1 MKFETI
7 DSDQIADIMEGR
19 DPRPPKGWGDDSGDN
34 PGGNAP
40 SAKAKENDKAEKPIG
55 GPAGQH

>member
-7 DSDQIADIMEGR
+7 DADQIKDIMEGR
-19 DPRPPKGWGDDSGDN
+19 DPRPPAGWDDDSHAS
-34 PGGNAP
+34 PGGGAP
-40 SAKAKENDKAEKPIG
+40 VEGEDAGADAPIG